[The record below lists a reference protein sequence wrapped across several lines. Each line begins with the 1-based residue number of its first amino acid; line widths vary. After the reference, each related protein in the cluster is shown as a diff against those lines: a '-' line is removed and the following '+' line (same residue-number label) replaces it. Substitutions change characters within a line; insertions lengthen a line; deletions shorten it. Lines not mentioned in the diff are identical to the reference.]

1 MLPDIILVGGNAL
14 EFRALGLAST
24 VPVVDDGLGPGLYG
38 RIFRVMKKADDER
51 PLVGDSSTCLGV
63 RVPTD
68 IEPTAD
74 GSVHPGTGG
83 MSVNPSLAD
92 CPPHL
97 VPKRLR
103 HLMPEARSSER
114 NFVWRIGERPFVRG
128 PVAMGSTCAWT
139 VPVPARPPVR
149 IAHVVGFRMS

>member
-1 MLPDIILVGGNAL
+1 MP
-14 EFRALGLAST
+14 
-24 VPVVDDGLGPGLYG
+24 
-38 RIFRVMKKADDER
+38 RIFRVMKKADGER

-68 IEPTAD
+68 IEPVAD

-103 HLMPEARSSER
+103 HLMPEARGSER
-114 NFVWRIGERPFVRG
+114 NFVWRMGEGPYVRG
-128 PVAMGSTCAWT
+128 PVADGLDLRPDRPGHGLVDPASPMSLDSYLAAIVVTRDRWDVDETGS
-139 VPVPARPPVR
+139 
-149 IAHVVGFRMS
+149 